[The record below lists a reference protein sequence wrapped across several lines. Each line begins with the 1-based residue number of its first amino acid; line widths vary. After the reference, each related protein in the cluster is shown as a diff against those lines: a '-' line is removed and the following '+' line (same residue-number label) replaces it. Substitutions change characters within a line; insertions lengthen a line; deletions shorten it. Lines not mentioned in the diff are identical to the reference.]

1 MKNFEGKVAAVTGAG
16 SGIGRSLAIQLAEQ
30 GCSVA
35 CADIDEQS
43 LAETARIIEEA
54 PKVGLETS
62 LKNGVIITQH
72 IVDVANEQQVR
83 DFADAVVQSHGK
95 VNLVINNAG
104 VAVGGTIE
112 ELKYEDMHWL
122 MNINFWGVVHGSKAF
137 LPYLKQSGEGHIVNI
152 SSIFGLMA
160 VPTQGIYNASKF
172 AVRGFTEALL
182 IELMDEPVNISTAFP
197 AGIKTNIVANARV
210 DPASNSDEGERAAK
224 IDKLFINTAEVA
236 AQDILNGVKK
246 NKARILVGKGAGKV
260 DFFTRLMPDFV
271 SRYVGRF
278 NDELM

>member
-1 MKNFEGKVAAVTGAG
+1 MKNFEGKVAVVTGAG
-16 SGIGRSLAIQLAEQ
+16 SGIGRSLALQLAEQ

-35 CADIDEQS
+35 CADIDEQA
-43 LAETARIIEEA
+43 LVETAKLVEEA
-54 PKVGLETS
+54 PK
-62 LKNGVIITQH
+62 NGVTITQH
-72 IVDVANEQQVR
+72 IVDVANEQRCR

-172 AVRGFTEALL
+172 AVRGFTEALR
-182 IELMDEPVNISTAFP
+182 IELMNEPVNVSTAFP
-197 AGIKTNIVANARV
+197 AGIKTNIVVNARV
-210 DPASNSDEGERAAK
+210 DPATNSDEEERAAK